1 MSDERDF
8 GQRVMA
14 AAGVAPFKRWY
25 VGNPVDG
32 ESCYTASNEAEY
44 LRWKA
49 EYREYCEHRAYGV
62 HAWDIYPDP
71 LTPEGF
77 VALWYALE
85 ARGWRVEFRT
95 LCDGTLSQVYK
106 ADEMGRPDLASIFQ
120 GGHESRAAALLE
132 AAAQALGVKP

>member
-1 MSDERDF
+1 
-8 GQRVMA
+8 MA
-14 AAGVAPFKRWY
+14 AAGVPQSGKVCTCRHEISYHVYDGGALGGHGTLGPCAACECDKRIGLS
-25 VGNPVDG
+25 V
-32 ESCYTASNEAEY
+32 
-44 LRWKA
+44 
-49 EYREYCEHRAYGV
+49 
-62 HAWDIYPDP
+62 YPDP

-77 VALWYALE
+77 VALWDALE